1 MLLTL
6 LNFSLFCIDIPVHFK
21 CLRVMSIIM
30 KSFPSTSLFSSSC
43 RELTAWRL
51 IHEIS
56 KATEEITLHIR
67 LRNFTRIMSNIN
79 NSLLFRKS
87 GKHIFLPI
95 LFSFSHFPKH
105 IQLLAAESIHCVHVV
120 FWMFMVLV
128 FGEKLRFCWVSF
140 IWLCKK
146 RTASRFSCKQ
156 RGEAQSKQN

>member
-51 IHEIS
+51 VHEIS

-128 FGEKLRFCWVSF
+128 KSSVSIESLLF
-140 IWLCKK
+140 DCAKK